1 MREPQ
6 KTPAECLSVID
17 ILKGTPF
24 LYDGVFKTDIL
35 QERGKRKLTSLLA
48 DLETKTHRVYCCEMK
63 IKRELNP
70 DSLFYGRNKVIRS
83 AVVSMR
89 TDARSEASA
98 LCNH

>member
-1 MREPQ
+1 MSEPQ
-6 KTPAECLSVID
+6 KNPAECLSVID
-17 ILKGTPF
+17 IFKGTPF
-24 LYDGVFKTDIL
+24 LYDGVFKNDLL
-35 QERGKRKLTSLLA
+35 QERGERKLTSLA
-48 DLETKTHRVYCCEMK
+48 DLETKTHRVDYCEMK

-89 TDARSEASA
+89 TEARSEASA